1 VGTHIERFSAR
12 DAFVR
17 HRQHLCAQA
26 EQRRHADAIKKL
38 ERGLIKVGLEQ
49 DTLTLQADQAG
60 STLSDRFGQIEKQIA
75 AMESKV
81 QANESY
87 AWWEPVG
94 ELAVAG
100 VQTRADIHGLRS
112 SLDEHV
118 QAYRKEI
125 AAITAR
131 LDAVEQANQSTRIDA
146 LVQRLERLEQLVSR
160 DLTSSIRPPARK
172 KVVKRKARTVRAA
185 RAEGQSYLP
194 VRPRHYQFSAGPVDI
209 R

>member
-1 VGTHIERFSAR
+1 M
-12 DAFVR
+12 
-17 HRQHLCAQA
+17 
-26 EQRRHADAIKKL
+26 
-38 ERGLIKVGLEQ
+38 
-49 DTLTLQADQAG
+49 
-60 STLSDRFGQIEKQIA
+60 SDRFGQIEEQIA

-125 AAITAR
+125 AAITTR
-131 LDAVEQANQSTRIDA
+131 LDAVEQDNQTTRIDA

-160 DLTSSIRPPARK
+160 DLTSSIRPPARTK
-172 KVVKRKARTVRAA
+172 AVKRKARTVRAA